1 MMPMGFQWTESHSA
15 PYSTCLPQIA
25 KAPDFAESLNT
36 LTTSPSSDH
45 PCKFLGHQRKQAPD
59 MRVVSWSYLCESPT
73 NLICV
78 MNIARMSK
86 GSIGRC
92 VEPVITPKNPAAV
105 VVRPKNSRP
114 SVGLLLV
121 ALLLAAASLL
131 PATASGQWTVSAS
144 NITKN
149 SATLTISGGQQYWR
163 YRRVSPTEGQ
173 CISVQGSSQANVS
186 GLWSGAYHVYNI
198 TVTAQDCS
206 GENTTVS
213 FRTKNGEPPPP
224 AKIYVSPGGNASVL
238 LQWSSLGNGG
248 VQITKWQYVKKVGNS
263 DFETTWNDICVTAN
277 DSSCPTRKTFTVTG
291 LTAGNSYKFK
301 VRAINSIGAG
311 EASAES
317 ATVIATSGAPPA
329 PTKPTAT
336 VGGGGATLTW
346 ASTGLGSSPLTKWQY
361 IKKIGNNDFEGTWID
376 ICTVAV
382 DPLCAEKKTY
392 TVTGLVGGIPHKFKV
407 RAVNSQGVG
416 DASPESDAVT
426 PSGTVTFSVNSVTH
440 TAATLE
446 LSGYTR
452 AWWYK
457 GDQTGASCTS
467 VAAGT
472 NSTAIGGLSPESNY
486 TYKLFVYPDCRSG
499 LEIKTVSFTTLQGL
513 AFSGVSINDKYYF
526 QNTPIATETL
536 PEATS
541 GSGSLSYSLSPDL
554 PQGLIFDSGT
564 RELSGTP
571 TEFTARTLYTYTVTD
586 SDDATDALTFAI
598 TVEADLVP
606 SFGAESV
613 EEMHFLQNQAIEA
626 IELPSASSGNGF
638 LQYALT
644 PTLPQGLS
652 FDPATRSLSGTPAEI
667 ISRTEYTITA
677 TDQDGDTDQLTFAI
691 TVDADIAPTFSGV
704 DIGID
709 ELTLTQHRSFDA
721 VTLPAAAGGNGILSY
736 AVTPALPEGLSFDG
750 STRVLSGIPTVTQGK
765 SWYTYQVADEQGDT
779 AEIPFAITIA
789 PNLLPNFGGA
799 TIAEQQYKQNRPIE
813 NMTLPAASGGDGV
826 VTYSITP
833 SLPEGLSFDPETRV
847 LTGTPTAVLD
857 RTEFTYAATDEEGDA
872 ATLPLFITVEGDL
885 APDFATITE
894 VEHTFKQNRDIGQ
907 IVLPAATGGD
917 GQLQYS
923 ITPEL
928 PRGLTFDGVT
938 RVLSGLPT
946 RELDRTAF
954 TYTAAD
960 EDGDT
965 DEVPLYITIEADLM
979 PDFQGVTIAEQ
990 VYKQNSDIGQFVLP
1004 GAASG
1009 DGDLRYSVSPA
1020 LPQGLTLDATT
1031 HTLSGTPTA
1040 ESVRTKYTYAVTDED
1055 GDAAYLALYI
1065 TVEADL
1071 MPDFEGAAIAEQ
1083 VYTQNQ
1089 AIDNLIL
1096 PEAVSGD
1103 GDLSYSLT
1111 PTLPEGLMFDAATR
1125 TVSGTPA
1132 EAMDRTEFTYSVAD
1146 EDGDSDQL
1154 SLHITV
1160 EADLMPEF
1168 AGAAVAEQQY
1178 KQNTPI
1184 DALTLPE
1191 ASGGDGSLTYSLSPA
1206 LPQGL
1211 SFDAATRV
1219 VSGTPTAAQDRTEFT
1234 YEVTDEDGDAA
1245 QLTFHIE
1252 VEADLEPSFEGQSIA
1267 DFRLGRGR
1275 AMEPVTL
1282 PTATGGDGAI
1292 AYVLA
1297 PELPGGL
1304 SYNAGTRTISGTPN
1318 ELGGPW
1324 TFTYTATD
1332 ADPIGP
1338 DAVSLSFSIS
1348 VVILEEDKTVLSDI
1362 LSAQGRA
1369 LLNGATSA
1377 IGRRFSGA
1385 SNASTGQNGALN
1397 TLGGWLANTY
1407 SHSGGMGMAPMAGG
1421 MHMMP
1426 GPLNAGSFG
1435 PSVGLTHSSAGL
1447 NGIGRM
1453 NRGAAWQHLLQDQSF
1468 TLSANT
1474 ASRMQLMRFT
1484 VWSAVDYQSFSGASE
1499 TNDYEGGMASIYLG
1513 GDVQFNANWLAGAA
1527 VSSNSG
1533 TSDYT
1538 VMGRSGELKTSLI
1551 SVYPYVHGRTG
1562 SGMELW
1568 FIGGFGSGE
1577 TEDMSQHAGATA
1589 EASDLSMTM
1598 GAAGIRQPVSQIS
1611 GMDLSIVGGV
1621 GILSLTTKDGQ
1632 NAIDGLDAG
1641 VSQARVGAE
1650 IGRNTASMSPYLRL
1664 SGRYDGGG
1672 SQSGGGLEVVGG
1684 LRYASD
1690 KIDFE
1695 AQGRWLAV
1703 HSAADYQEFGGMAR
1717 LLYKSRADGTGLQ
1730 MSVQPGW
1737 GEANG
1742 GALFGRSNSLL
1753 GGSNLRT
1760 MLPVGREITSQPLV
1774 LDNDVGYGF
1783 ILGQGLL
1790 KLGARQ
1796 LRLGGNARES
1806 VGLAWN
1812 ATNSEKG
1819 LNNARD
1825 LSLRLDYE
1833 RPNAYLGGGL
1843 RVELRYALRL

>member
-1 MMPMGFQWTESHSA
+1 MISAFIMNTAQGFMG
-15 PYSTCLPQIA
+15 P
-25 KAPDFAESLNT
+25 
-36 LTTSPSSDH
+36 
-45 PCKFLGHQRKQAPD
+45 
-59 MRVVSWSYLCESPT
+59 V
-73 NLICV
+73 
-78 MNIARMSK
+78 
-86 GSIGRC
+86 GRRI
-92 VEPVITPKNPAAV
+92 EPVIYPLPNPTAV
-105 VVRPKNSRP
+105 VVRPKKSRP
-114 SVGLLLV
+114 LVGLLLV
-121 ALLLAAASLL
+121 ALLLAAAALL

-224 AKIYVSPGGNASVL
+224 TKIHVSPGGNASVL

-248 VQITKWQYVKKVGNS
+248 VQITKWQYVKKVGNN
-263 DFETTWNDICVTAN
+263 DFEPTWNDICVTAN
-277 DSSCPTRKTFTVTG
+277 DSSCPTRKIFTVTG

-541 GSGSLSYSLSPDL
+541 GSGSLTYSLSPDL

-571 TEFTARTLYTYTVTD
+571 TQSAHRTQYTYTVTD
-586 SDDATDALTFAI
+586 SDNETDALTFAI

-613 EEMHFLQNQAIEA
+613 EEMHFLQNQAIET

-691 TVDADIAPTFSGV
+691 TVEADIAPTFSGV

-721 VTLPAAAGGNGILSY
+721 VTLPAASGGNGILSY
-736 AVTPALPEGLSFDG
+736 AVTPALPEGMNFDG

-789 PNLLPNFGGA
+789 PNLLPSFGGA
-799 TIAEQQYKQNRPIE
+799 TIAEQQYKENRSIE
-813 NMTLPAASGGDGV
+813 GLTLPAASGGDGALS
-826 VTYSITP
+826 YSVRP
-833 SLPEGLSFDPETRV
+833 ALPQGLNFNPTTRI
-847 LTGTPTAVLD
+847 LSGTPTAVLD

-872 ATLPLFITVEGDL
+872 ATLPLYITVEGDL

-894 VEHTFKQNRDIGQ
+894 VEQTFKQNRDVGQ
-907 IVLPAATGGD
+907 IELPAATGGD

-979 PDFQGVTIAEQ
+979 PNFEGVTIAEQ
-990 VYKQNSDIGQFVLP
+990 VYKQNRDIGQVVLP
-1004 GAASG
+1004 AAASG
-1009 DGDLRYSVSPA
+1009 DGDLSYSVSPA
-1020 LPQGLTLDATT
+1020 LPQGLTLDAST
-1031 HTLSGTPTA
+1031 HTLSGTPTT
-1040 ESVRTKYTYAVTDED
+1040 VQIRTKYTYSVTDED

-1125 TVSGTPA
+1125 IVSGTPA
-1132 EAMDRTEFTYSVAD
+1132 VAMDRTEFTYSVAD

-1160 EADLMPEF
+1160 EADLMPDF
-1168 AGAAVAEQQY
+1168 QGAAVAEQQY

-1191 ASGGDGSLTYSLSPA
+1191 ASGGDGSLTYSVSPA

-1219 VSGTPTAAQDRTEFT
+1219 VSGTPTAPQDRTEFT

-1245 QLTFHIE
+1245 QLTFYIE

-1267 DFRLGRGR
+1267 DLRLGRGR
-1275 AMEPVTL
+1275 AIEPVTL
-1282 PTATGGDGAI
+1282 PAATGGDGAI

-1297 PELPGGL
+1297 PELPNGL
-1304 SYNAGTRTISGTPN
+1304 SYKAGTRTLSGTPT

-1332 ADPIGP
+1332 ADPVSP

-1385 SNASTGQNGALN
+1385 SNTSTSQGGALN
-1397 TLGGWLANTY
+1397 MLGGWLANTY

-1421 MHMMP
+1421 MPMVT
-1426 GPLNAGSFG
+1426 GPINGVTFG
-1435 PSVGLTHSSAGL
+1435 PSVGMMRSSAGL
-1447 NGIGRM
+1447 NGIGGM
-1453 NRGAAWQHLLQDQSF
+1453 NRGAGWQRLLQDQSF

-1474 ASRMQLMRFT
+1474 KGGRMQLMRFT

-1499 TNDYEGGMASIYLG
+1499 SNDFEGGMASIYLG

-1533 TSDYT
+1533 SSDYN

-1551 SVYPYVHGRTG
+1551 SVYPYVHGKTG

-1577 TEDMSQHAGATA
+1577 AEDLSQHSGATA

-1621 GILSLTTKDGQ
+1621 GILSMTTNDGQ
-1632 NAIDGLDAG
+1632 NAVDGLDAG

-1742 GALFGRSNSLL
+1742 GALLGRSHSLL
-1753 GGSNLRT
+1753 GGSDMRT
-1760 MLPVGREITSQPLV
+1760 MLPAGSAMASQPLV

-1783 ILGQGLL
+1783 ALGQGLL
-1790 KLGARQ
+1790 TLGARQ
-1796 LRLGGNARES
+1796 MRYGAMVQES
-1806 VGLAWN
+1806 VGLTYSLADQGTI
-1812 ATNSEKG
+1812 ASD
-1819 LNNARD
+1819 ARD
-1825 LSLRLDYE
+1825 LSVRMDYE
-1833 RPNAYLGGGL
+1833 RPHPYMGGGV